1 MSWFSTKAFS
11 FELPGA
17 WQEHTIQ
24 LHRPAD
30 DTETAFAIARNPRE
44 GKQEVDLDL
53 VVSNLPKGSN
63 LEREILHNERV
74 AVGPFDGQDMSLITR
89 TPASAEYYRIVCVS
103 YFDLEL
109 SFQWAGPAARRAEV
123 DARADQ
129 LLQTVKFRQR

>member
-11 FELPGA
+11 FELPGE
-17 WQEHTIQ
+17 WQERTIQ

-30 DTETAFAIARNPRE
+30 DAETAFALARNPRE
-44 GKQEVDLDL
+44 DKQEIDLDM
-53 VVSNLPKGSN
+53 VVSSLPKGSN
-63 LEREILHNERV
+63 VEREVLHNDRV
-74 AVGPFDGQDMSLITR
+74 EVGPLDGQDMGFITR
-89 TPASAEYYRIVCVS
+89 TRASAEYYRIVCVS

-123 DARADQ
+123 DARAEH